1 MAGAPAASRTDA
13 EWMASALALA
23 RRGLGQTWPNPTV
36 GCVLVKDGTALVR
49 GRTGRG
55 GRPHG
60 EAVALAAAQAAGVD
74 VRGATAYVSLEPC
87 AHHGR
92 TPPCAEALVAADIAR
107 CVIATGDP
115 DPRVAGRGIAIL
127 RAAGIAV
134 TEGVGRDDADEISAG
149 FFCRVRLGRP
159 LVTLKLATSLD
170 GRIATA
176 AGDSK
181 WITGA
186 PARARGHMLRAEHD
200 GILVGIGTALAD
212 DPELTCRLPGLDDR
226 SPVRVVADSGARLP
240 VDSALVRAA
249 KTVPL
254 WLMCAEDAPAENIEA
269 HEARGVAVHRLPRG
283 ADGHIEPAALLQALG
298 GQGMTRLLVEGGG
311 TLAAALLAADLVDRL
326 AIFRAGVM
334 IGGDG
339 VAGVGAYGLQRLA
352 AARRFSRRSLG
363 ETGDDVLETWARGA

>member
-1 MAGAPAASRTDA
+1 MSSPTGRSDT
-13 EWMASALALA
+13 EWMSSALALA
-23 RRGLGQTWPNPTV
+23 RRGWGETWPNPTV
-36 GCVLVKDGTALVR
+36 GCVLVKDGAVLAR

-60 EAVALAAAQAAGVD
+60 EAVALAAAQAAGTD

-92 TPPCAEALVAADIAR
+92 TPPCAEALVGAGIAR
-107 CVIATGDP
+107 CVVATGDP
-115 DPRVAGRGIAIL
+115 DPRVAGRGVAIL
-127 RAAGIAV
+127 RAAGIV
-134 TEGVGRDDADEISAG
+134 VVEGVGRAEADEISAG
-149 FFCRVRLGRP
+149 FFCRVQQGRP

-176 AGDSK
+176 VGDSK

-186 PARARGHMLRAEHD
+186 PARARGHLLRAEHD

-212 DPELTCRLPGLDDR
+212 DPELTCRLPGLDSR
-226 SPVRVVADSGARLP
+226 SPVRIVADSGARLP
-240 VDSALVRAA
+240 VDSALVRSAPA
-249 KTVPL
+249 VPL
-254 WLMCAEDAPAENIEA
+254 WLMCAEDAPADNVTALEA
-269 HEARGVAVHRLPRG
+269 CGVIVRRLPRG
-283 ADGHIEPAALLQALG
+283 ADGHVQPAALLQALG

-326 AIFRAGVM
+326 AIFRAGVV

-339 VAGVGAYGLQRLA
+339 IAAIGGFGLQRLA
-352 AARRFSRRSLG
+352 SARRFARSSLG
-363 ETGDDVLETWARGA
+363 ETGDDVLETWTRGA